1 MPELQE
7 TWKTR
12 KLLSVGVWIGY
23 DTQYSP
29 LSSSRTILDL
39 DSIYAALFVDH
50 LEKWTNGF
58 TTNFRLVFYI
68 IEEPLLFMDEMKH
81 QEIELSFTQMKKG
94 VPVFDRKEPEVVPP
108 YQFKQNPEATKR
120 C

>member
-1 MPELQE
+1 
-7 TWKTR
+7 
-12 KLLSVGVWIGY
+12 
-23 DTQYSP
+23 
-29 LSSSRTILDL
+29 
-39 DSIYAALFVDH
+39 
-50 LEKWTNGF
+50 
-58 TTNFRLVFYI
+58 
-68 IEEPLLFMDEMKH
+68 MKH